1 MDYDSL
7 KEILKSKPE
16 LDSLVFD
23 VLNEPSMIL
32 GLLEVTRR
40 EKSSIKFTSTKII
53 RLASEKKPELVYP
66 YFDEIAELLKN
77 KNSFIK
83 WDGIIILSNLVGV
96 DKDSKFDLIFDD
108 YFDLIKE
115 SQMVTAR
122 NVIGNAWKIVLAV
135 PRYEVDITKRILA
148 VPDVVYLYEGEPSS
162 ECNNVLCGH
171 AIDCLDQY
179 FDSSGLKGDIIEFVE
194 AQLKNT
200 RKSVVKKEERFFKKH
215 SVRTI
220 NR

>member
-1 MDYDSL
+1 MNYDSL
-7 KEILKSKPE
+7 KDRLKSKTE
-16 LDSLVFD
+16 LDSLVFE

-32 GLLEVTRR
+32 ELLEVIRR

-53 RLASEKKPELVYP
+53 RLASERKPELVYP
-66 YFDEIAELLKN
+66 YFDKIAELLKN

-83 WDGIIILSNLVGV
+83 WDSIIILSNLVGV
-96 DKDSKFDLIFDD
+96 DKSSKFDLIYDD
-108 YFDLIKE
+108 YFDLIKAP
-115 SQMVTAR
+115 QMITAG

-135 PRYEVDITKRILA
+135 PRYEMDITKRILA
-148 VPDVVYLYEGEPSS
+148 VPEVIYLNDGEPSS
-162 ECNNVLCGH
+162 ECSNVICGH

-200 RKSVVKKEERFFKKH
+200 RKSVVKKAERFLKKH
-215 SVRTI
+215 SGRTK